1 MIAAVLSSA
10 WFWLF
15 FVALCFVPSCWF
27 SAQENKTVL
36 PEIMGWLSII
46 LAIAITI
53 VSFWYIKWWLAI
65 IVLIV
70 SFSISRFVGASIV
83 FAPFAN
89 KTGGYFAGILS
100 LAFMIVSLVL
110 LCGAL

>member
-1 MIAAVLSSA
+1 MVAVVLSSA
-10 WFWLF
+10 WFWFF

-27 SAQENKTVL
+27 SAHENETVL

-53 VSFWYIKWWLAI
+53 VSFWLIKWWFAI

-70 SFSISRFVGASIV
+70 SLSISRFVGSSIV
-83 FAPFAN
+83 FSPFA
-89 KTGGYFAGILS
+89 KKAGGYFAGILS
-100 LAFMIVSLVL
+100 LAFMIISLVL